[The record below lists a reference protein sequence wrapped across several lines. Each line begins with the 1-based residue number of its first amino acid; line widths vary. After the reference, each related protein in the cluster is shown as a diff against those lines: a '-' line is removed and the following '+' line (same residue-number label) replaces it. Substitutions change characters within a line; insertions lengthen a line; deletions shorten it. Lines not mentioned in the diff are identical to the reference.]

1 MFKIL
6 AVKSE
11 TKVMSKLGSIMEES
25 GEKLYWFQRGNSF
38 LQKGLFEMGLKN
50 ELDFNYHME
59 IQKGGEQ
66 HEKRPEAQECL
77 QKSFKG
83 LHLFKILQ

>member
-1 MFKIL
+1 MFKTL

-11 TKVMSKLGSIMEES
+11 TKVMSKLGSTTEES

-50 ELDFNYHME
+50 ELDFNYHGNLE
-59 IQKGGEQ
+59 RRG
-66 HEKRPEAQECL
+66 AT
-77 QKSFKG
+77 
-83 LHLFKILQ
+83 

>member
-11 TKVMSKLGSIMEES
+11 TKVVSKLRSTTEES
-25 GEKLYWFQRGNSF
+25 GEKLYWLERGSSF

-50 ELDFNYHME
+50 EFDFNHHME
-59 IQKGGEQ
+59 I
-66 HEKRPEAQECL
+66 
-77 QKSFKG
+77 
-83 LHLFKILQ
+83 